1 MISMRGVNKTFRTD
15 TVETTALKELDLD
28 IQAEEFVALVG
39 PSGSGKSTFM
49 NIAGL
54 LENVDAGTYLFEGT
68 DVSSMKDRDRSRF
81 RNEKIGFVFQA
92 FNLIPELNVFD
103 NIDVP
108 LRYRGLG
115 KSERRRRIEEVA
127 SKVGLTGRLKHYPSQ
142 LSGGQQQRVA
152 IARALAGDPNLL
164 LADEPTGNLD
174 SAMADSV
181 MQLLLDLHQEGST
194 VVMVTHDPT
203 LANRAERQVF
213 IKDGM
218 IDPSPEVTQFAD

>member
-15 TVETTALKELDLD
+15 TVETTALKDLDLD
-28 IQAEEFVALVG
+28 IQAKEFVALVG

-49 NIAGL
+49 NIVGL
-54 LENVDAGTYLFEGT
+54 LENVDSGTYLFEDA
-68 DVSSMKDRDRSRF
+68 DVSSMKDRERSKF

-108 LRYRGLG
+108 LRYRGL
-115 KSERRRRIEEVA
+115 SSVERRRRIEEVA
-127 SKVGLTGRLKHYPSQ
+127 AKVGLTGRLKHHPSQ

-203 LANRAERQVF
+203 LADRAERQIF

-218 IDPSPEVTQFAD
+218 IDTRSEVFQFAD

>member
-15 TVETTALKELDLD
+15 TVETTALKDLDLD
-28 IQAEEFVALVG
+28 IQAKEFVALVG

-49 NIAGL
+49 NIVGL
-54 LENVDAGTYLFEGT
+54 LENVDSGTYLFEGT
-68 DVSSMKDRDRSRF
+68 DVSSMKDRERSKF

-108 LRYRGLG
+108 LRYRGL
-115 KSERRRRIEEVA
+115 SSNERRRRIEEVA
-127 SKVGLTGRLKHYPSQ
+127 AKVGLTGRLKHHPSQ

-203 LANRAERQVF
+203 LADRAERQIF

-218 IDPSPEVTQFAD
+218 IDTRSEVFQFAD

>member
-15 TVETTALKELDLD
+15 TVETTALKDLDLD
-28 IQAEEFVALVG
+28 IQAKEFVALVG

-54 LENVDAGTYLFEGT
+54 LENVDAGTYLFEGA
-68 DVSSMKDRDRSRF
+68 DVSSMKDRERSRF

-127 SKVGLTGRLKHYPSQ
+127 SKVGLIGRLKHHPSQ

-218 IDPSPEVTQFAD
+218 IDPSAEVTQFAD

>member
-1 MISMRGVNKTFRTD
+1 MISMRSVNKTFRTD

-28 IQAEEFVALVG
+28 IQAKEFVALVG

-49 NIAGL
+49 NIVGL
-54 LENVDAGTYLFEGT
+54 LENVDSGTYLFEGT
-68 DVSSMKDRDRSRF
+68 DVSSMKDRERSKF

-108 LRYRGLG
+108 LRYRGL
-115 KSERRRRIEEVA
+115 SSRERRRRIEEVVA
-127 SKVGLTGRLKHYPSQ
+127 KVGLTGRLKHHPSQ

-181 MQLLLDLHQEGST
+181 MQLLLALHQEGST
-194 VVMVTHDPT
+194 VVMVTHDPN
-203 LANRAERQVF
+203 LADRAERQIY

-218 IDPSPEVTQFAD
+218 IDPRSEAPQSTD

>member
-1 MISMRGVNKTFRTD
+1 MISMRGVSKTFRTD
-15 TVETTALKELDLD
+15 TVETTALKDLDLD
-28 IQAEEFVALVG
+28 IQAKEFVALVG

-49 NIAGL
+49 NIVGL
-54 LENVDAGTYLFEGT
+54 LENVDSGTYLFEGT
-68 DVSSMKDRDRSRF
+68 DVSSMKDRERSKF

-108 LRYRGLG
+108 LRYRGL
-115 KSERRRRIEEVA
+115 SSNERRRRIEEVA
-127 SKVGLTGRLKHYPSQ
+127 TKVGLTGRLKHHPSQ

-203 LANRAERQVF
+203 LADRAERQIF

-218 IDPSPEVTQFAD
+218 IDTRSEVFQFAN

>member
-15 TVETTALKELDLD
+15 TVETTALKDLDLD
-28 IQAEEFVALVG
+28 IQAKEFVALVG

-68 DVSSMKDRDRSRF
+68 DVSSMKDRERSRF

-127 SKVGLTGRLKHYPSQ
+127 SKVGLIGRLKHHPSQ

-218 IDPSPEVTQFAD
+218 IDPSAEVTQFAD